1 MQVRPIGSVESGK
14 PVTNYLVANRHAL
27 PLLAPRPQV
36 SLCSDGVLAASWLHC
51 AVYRHVKAAQLPSG
65 RLGCS
70 RCQPF
75 VRRRYVSGTPFPVPK
90 KQTQKPVREAPQEE
104 ELCDFELE
112 RQAQLRAVCVGGRG
126 GEGWRCDA
134 RGGEVREGSTLTHA
148 QAVKSSQVKS
158 SQVKSSQV

>member
-51 AVYRHVKAAQLPSG
+51 AVYRHVKAAQLPSR

-104 ELCDFELE
+104 ELCDFELVG
-112 RQAQLRAVCVGGRG
+112 QAQLGAVCVGGGGHLRG
-126 GEGWRCDA
+126 SLGFGA
-134 RGGEVREGSTLTHA
+134 RHGACELT
-148 QAVKSSQVKS
+148 AVLASSS
-158 SQVKSSQV
+158 ATSLAIWSY